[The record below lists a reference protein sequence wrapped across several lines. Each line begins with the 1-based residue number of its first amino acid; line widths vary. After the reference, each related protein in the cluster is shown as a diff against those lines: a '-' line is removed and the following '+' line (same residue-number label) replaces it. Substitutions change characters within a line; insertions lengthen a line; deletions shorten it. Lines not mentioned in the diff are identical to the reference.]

1 MVYVFAMVSRVR
13 SAPSLD
19 LNRLYPQDPGAANV
33 GFALNEPTLG
43 GVSLDGNNQVL
54 TREEFERGA
63 QALAPQL
70 AQPADQAALARLQQR
85 FELGTAPPA
94 APGGAAPTNAP
105 LLRAKDLKP
114 LVLPSL
120 GIDISADMVVSGRTV
135 VTAADTFNP
144 AMSAGRLVVGKRSLT
159 AQFPELGA
167 LVGSPSWVKR
177 GTNTEL
183 YFLAAGDLESA
194 PRMYR
199 STFSG
204 NRLSAPTAVALPPGV
219 ASMTSW
225 PKVVGDGGDQPLMIY
240 RDATGLIHLAAS
252 RDGSRFQDTGV
263 LFPQG
268 AMHTLARSPNGT
280 IAVGYQ
286 QGQMVQMH
294 SLVTISRDGRRF
306 SAPLEL
312 APWSPN
318 VHDATLLPRADGR
331 GFDAYFIA
339 NDGGPGF
346 SLFRRQ
352 VREDGSLG
360 ATQRLTSA
368 AETGE
373 ASKPSVVRL
382 PGGGVRLVVAQ
393 IAQRAPTGEPSVQR
407 FLGATLPGDVPAT

>member
-1 MVYVFAMVSRVR
+1 MVSRVR
-13 SAPSLD
+13 SGAPLD
-19 LNRLYPQDPGAANV
+19 LNQLYGQDPGAANV

-54 TREEFERGA
+54 TRDEFVRGA
-63 QALAPQL
+63 AALAPQL
-70 AQPADQAALARLQQR
+70 AEPVAQAALARLQQR
-85 FELGTAPPA
+85 FDLGGVAPAPPA
-94 APGGAAPTNAP
+94 GVAPTNAP
-105 LLRAKDLKP
+105 LLHAKDLKP

-120 GIDISADMVVSGRTV
+120 GIDIGADMVVVGKSV
-135 VTAADTFNP
+135 VTAADTFD
-144 AMSAGRLVVGKRSLT
+144 ASMSRGRLVVGRRSLT
-159 AQFPELGA
+159 AQFPQLGA
-167 LVGSPSWVKR
+167 VMGSPSWVTR
-177 GTNTEL
+177 GTRTEL
-183 YFLAAGDLESA
+183 YFLAAPDLASA

-204 NRLSAPTAVALPPGV
+204 NRLSTPTPVALPPGV
-219 ASMTSW
+219 DSMISW
-225 PKVVGDGGDQPLMIY
+225 PKVVGDGGDRLLMIS
-240 RDATGLIHLAAS
+240 RDATGQIHLSAS
-252 RDGSRFQDTGV
+252 ADGARFQDTGV
-263 LFPQG
+263 AFPQG
-268 AMHTLARSPNGT
+268 AMHSLARSPGGT
-280 IAVGYQ
+280 LAVSYQ

-294 SLVTISRDGRRF
+294 SLVRVSHDGRRF

-352 VREDGSLG
+352 VRDDGTLG
-360 ATQRLTSA
+360 ATERLTSA